1 MIKDMKRGQII
12 NAQILWTL
20 GSLGHGDRIAIAD
33 CGLPIPKGIWKI
45 DVAVIRG
52 IPAFQD
58 VVKAVVSEMI
68 VQKGIIA
75 EETRTKNPKQYS
87 FIREVLKDIP
97 IEEVPHTKFKELLL
111 DVKAIIRTGEATP
124 YSNVIL
130 EAGVDF

>member
-1 MIKDMKRGQII
+1 MRRGQII
-12 NAQILWTL
+12 NTQMLWAL
-20 GSLGHGDRIAIAD
+20 GTLGHGDRIAIAD
-33 CGLPIPKGIWKI
+33 CGLPILKGVWRI

-58 VVKAVVSEMI
+58 VVKAIVSEMI

-75 EETRTKNPKQYS
+75 EEMRTKNPKQYN
-87 FIREVLKDIP
+87 FIQEVLRGIP
-97 IEEVPHTKFKELLL
+97 IEEVPHSKFKELLR
-111 DVKAIIRTGEATP
+111 DVKAVIRTGEATP

>member
-1 MIKDMKRGQII
+1 MRRGQII
-12 NAQILWTL
+12 NTQMLWAL
-20 GSLGHGDRIAIAD
+20 GTLGHGDRIAIAD
-33 CGLPIPKGIWKI
+33 CGLPIPKGVWRI

-58 VVKAVVSEMI
+58 VVKAIVSEMI

-75 EETRTKNPKQYS
+75 EEMRKKNPKQYD
-87 FIREVLKDIP
+87 FIQEVLKGIP
-97 IEEVPHTKFKELLL
+97 IEEVPHVKFKELLR
-111 DVKAIIRTGEATP
+111 DVKAVIRTGEATP

>member
-1 MIKDMKRGQII
+1 M
-12 NAQILWTL
+12 LWAL
-20 GSLGHGDRIAIAD
+20 GTLGHGDRIAIAD
-33 CGLPIPKGIWKI
+33 CGLPIPKGVWRI

-58 VVKAVVSEMI
+58 VVKAIVSEMI

-75 EETRTKNPKQYS
+75 EEMRKKNPKQYD
-87 FIREVLKDIP
+87 FIQEVLKGIP
-97 IEEVPHTKFKELLL
+97 IEEVPHVKFKELLR
-111 DVKAIIRTGEATP
+111 DVKAVIRTGEATP